1 MKKAFHLKMIN
12 FWPPFLGAGIRLTK
26 VASDYRSIEVE
37 MKLRFWN
44 TNYVGTH
51 FGGSLYTMTDPFFMF
66 MVIENLGR
74 DYIVWDKAATIRF
87 KNPGKGRVTAKFAI
101 SAEKIQEIREAA
113 DRDGRTTPV
122 FQVNVVD
129 DDGTIVAEVEK
140 TLSVRRKD
148 RVKQKTTEL

>member
-44 TNYVGTH
+44 SNYVGTH
-51 FGGSLYTMTDPFFMF
+51 FGGSLYVMADPFFMF

>member
-44 TNYVGTH
+44 SNYVGTH

>member
-1 MKKAFHLKMIN
+1 
-12 FWPPFLGAGIRLTK
+12 
-26 VASDYRSIEVE
+26 
-37 MKLRFWN
+37 
-44 TNYVGTH
+44 
-51 FGGSLYTMTDPFFMF
+51 MF